1 MNDGDA
7 VSQLFFLGLFM
18 APVLG
23 LAVYLFI
30 KYFDLVKQGC
40 GYIILWTLIG
50 LLVLGVIVG
59 LFIGL
64 LHLVK

>member
-7 VSQLFFLGLFM
+7 VSGLFLVLFM

-30 KYFDLVKQGC
+30 KNFDLVKQGC
-40 GYIILWTLIG
+40 GYIIL
-50 LLVLGVIVG
+50 G